1 MHPNTHKYKITEA
14 VRKQL
19 PSDDTP
25 IEIIIKDW
33 WFTKSSENLRLTA
46 YGDQALRHAEIEY
59 FDVPINITQDRWY
72 AFIVDCG
79 KKLKCP
85 FYIGT
90 NKKHSRLDGTT
101 GGPFIRLY
109 DSKIA
114 MMLTLYGDIYG
125 YLDSIKVRK

>member
-1 MHPNTHKYKITEA
+1 MHPNTVKYRITEA

-25 IEIIIKDW
+25 IEVIIKDW
-33 WFTKSSENLRLTA
+33 WCTKSSENLRLTI
-46 YGDQALRHAEIEY
+46 YGDQSFRHAEIEY
-59 FDVPINITQDRWY
+59 FDVPITITQDKWY
-72 AFIVDCG
+72 AFIIDCG

-85 FYIGT
+85 FYIGV
-90 NKKHSRLDGTT
+90 NKKHSKLEGTT

-125 YLDSIKVRK
+125 YLASIKVRK

>member
-1 MHPNTHKYKITEA
+1 MHPNTLKYKITEA

-25 IEIIIKDW
+25 IETIIKDW
-33 WFTKSSENLRLTA
+33 WFTRSSDNLRLTA
-46 YGDQALRHAEIEY
+46 YGDQAFRHAEIEY
-59 FDVPINITQDRWY
+59 FDVPINITHEKWY

-85 FYIGT
+85 FFIGT
-90 NKKHSRLDGTT
+90 KKDKGPT
-101 GGPFIRLY
+101 GPFIRLY